1 MAKVSKVLVVIGCL
15 LILTGVISQFA
26 SCPIKITSCYIR
38 PISLVIMANATF
50 LLALLLKK

>member
-1 MAKVSKVLVVIGCL
+1 MTKVSKVLVVIGCL

-26 SCPIKITSCYIR
+26 SCPIIITSRFIN
-38 PISLVIMANATF
+38 PISFVIMANTTF